1 MADIDWSVDD
11 SGYDTAGSELDN
23 YLQSGGYYANDV
35 VADDGTT
42 AGINAQIANQGSN
55 GFFSGSDL
63 AKLFKDSPLL
73 QTLGAAG
80 LGKLADKIFD
90 VQKGPGGY
98 KGGIPTLT
106 ASRQQLPIPT
116 SMMNAAGTPMLDAKG
131 VPIPRRPGSGGVT
144 YFSPMQY
151 LKPGQTPATPAST
164 GIATIPTSTVPA
176 ESVAAPTEDMSYQVF
191 SSGGITSLAGG
202 GETVEQWAARQPDLT
217 NVADPMQRKNM
228 LESWQMQRPG
238 YVNPMDFNNYESY
251 AGAAGIRDEGGGSGQ
266 DLTNRTNFYGLTPE
280 NYQNVLSGDR
290 TKPMGGNQAVYGAQ
304 LLSPLEQRA
313 AEVARGQGIS
323 TMTPET
329 AALAKKNPEVFNAA
343 SQKFQN
349 YMATTYPGTLEYQSV
364 LSGPMQFSS
373 TGVKN
378 PKILDSASM
387 YILDKATGKI
397 IKNPNYKPPKKM
409 AMGGI
414 ANLGGYSDGGRLL
427 KGPGDGVS
435 DSIPATIG
443 NKQPAR
449 LADGEFV
456 IPARIVSELGNG
468 STEAG
473 ARKLY
478 AMMDRIKKAR
488 GKAKNIAADTKSDKH
503 LPA

>member
-1 MADIDWSVDD
+1 MGDEIDWSVGETGYD
-11 SGYDTAGSELDN
+11 SGSQGELDN
-23 YLQSGGYYANDV
+23 YLQSGGYYANDA

-42 AGINAQIANQGSN
+42 AGINAQIANQSSL
-55 GFFSGSDL
+55 FSSSDL

-80 LGKLADKIFD
+80 MGKLADKIFD

-116 SMMNAAGTPMLDAKG
+116 TMMNAAGTPMLDAKG

-151 LKPGQTPATPAST
+151 LAPGQTPAST
-164 GIATIPTSTVPA
+164 GIATIPASTAPA
-176 ESVAAPTEDMSYQVF
+176 ESVAAPVEVAA
-191 SSGGITSLAGG
+191 AGG
-202 GETVEQWAARQPDLT
+202 L
-217 NVADPMQRKNM
+217 M
-228 LESWQMQRPG
+228 G
-238 YVNPMDFNNYESY
+238 Y
-251 AGAAGIRDEGGGSGQ
+251 
-266 DLTNRTNFYGLTPE
+266 
-280 NYQNVLSGDR
+280 
-290 TKPMGGNQAVYGAQ
+290 
-304 LLSPLEQRA
+304 
-313 AEVARGQGIS
+313 
-323 TMTPET
+323 
-329 AALAKKNPEVFNAA
+329 A
-343 SQKFQN
+343 S
-349 YMATTYPGTLEYQSV
+349 
-364 LSGPMQFSS
+364 
-373 TGVKN
+373 
-378 PKILDSASM
+378 
-387 YILDKATGKI
+387 
-397 IKNPNYKPPKKM
+397 
-409 AMGGI
+409 GGI

-435 DSIPATIG
+435 DSIPAMIG
-443 NKQPAR
+443 KRQPAR

-488 GKAKNIAADTKSDKH
+488 SKAKNIAADTKSDKH